1 MKAKLLNLGLIVSSL
16 IGYLEWAG
24 DNHMF
29 LFQGEIDVVGKLF
42 TDPASVAHPFTILP
56 LVGQILLLITLFQKE
71 PNKLL
76 TFLGLGSIGVLLA
89 TVLLVVILALNIKI
103 IASIT
108 PFFLISYLVIRQ
120 FRREALAQQ

>member
-56 LVGQILLLITLFQKE
+56 LVGQLLLLFTLFQKK
-71 PNKLL
+71 PNRLL
-76 TFLGLGSIGVLLA
+76 TIVGLGSIGVLLA
-89 TVLLVVILALNIKI
+89 TVLLVGILALNIKI

-108 PFFLISYLVIRQ
+108 PFILISYLVVRQ
-120 FRREALAQQ
+120 FRRETLAQQ